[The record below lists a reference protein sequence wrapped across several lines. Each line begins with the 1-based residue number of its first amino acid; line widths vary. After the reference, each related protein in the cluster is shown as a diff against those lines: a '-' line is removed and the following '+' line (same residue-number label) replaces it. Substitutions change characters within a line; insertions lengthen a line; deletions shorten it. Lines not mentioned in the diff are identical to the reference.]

1 MSSYYTDVVA
11 WHLVFG
17 VPVADRP
24 QPVPAD
30 RLQLRLDLM
39 AEEHRELV
47 EALEADDV
55 ANSAKEAAD
64 LIVTV
69 LGTMAEMG
77 VPFDAVWA
85 AVHAS
90 NMAKRGPDKQVIRR
104 ADGKILK
111 PEGWQPPD
119 IRALLFAA
127 ATSGSAA

>member
-1 MSSYYTDVVA
+1 MSYYTDVVA
-11 WHLVFG
+11 WHLTFG
-17 VPVADRP
+17 VPVADHP

-39 AEEHRELV
+39 DEEYRELI
-47 EALEADDV
+47 EALKAGDV
-55 ANSAKEAAD
+55 PESAKEAAD
-64 LIVTV
+64 VIVTV
-69 LGTMAEMG
+69 LGTMAEEG
-77 VPFDAVWA
+77 IPFGAVWD

-119 IRALLFAA
+119 IAAVLAA
-127 ATSGSAA
+127 ATTPERAA